1 MVARNSKQLAA
12 ADSSGLSY
20 RLCSL
25 FLKTAYCHCILLTIT
40 ACLVA
45 CESSQKKQLNP
56 TAPKAA
62 YKNSSMDVR
71 TDALLS
77 TVKIPVAIAFSDVE
91 RQINTQVNGLIYED
105 NSFDEANGG
114 TPFMTK
120 IWKRAPIAVKGGV
133 VQGDSLFYFY
143 VPLKIWAKAGKKV
156 LGFMQSGETTFDIDI
171 RFATRFS
178 IDRDWTINTKTTVEG
193 FDYITK
199 PTIRLVGIDI
209 PITGLVSRAIN
220 SNLGTVTQ
228 TLDKQVRTNID
239 LRTPVLRA
247 WNLIREPYNVSD
259 EYRTWLLV
267 VPRRVL
273 ITPLHFEK
281 GEIRATIGL
290 EGHTLT
296 TVGQK
301 PAVRPAADLPDLTV
315 VPTVKDDFRVG
326 IISEATY
333 PEVADLAKKQLIGK
347 SFTFR
352 EGAYSVTVTDLD
364 LYGQNDNLIIKAGI
378 TGSVTGDIYLRGQPY
393 YDAQSRS
400 VTLKNLTYDLETKN
414 LLQKAASW
422 LLKSSL
428 AKTIEKNMTF
438 PVGNQID
445 AVRQSVQE
453 RLANYSLATGVTLTG
468 KIDNVLPDQV
478 YLTPTAVVAVVYATG
493 KVNVRVQ
500 GLD

>member
-1 MVARNSKQLAA
+1 
-12 ADSSGLSY
+12 
-20 RLCSL
+20 
-25 FLKTAYCHCILLTIT
+25 
-40 ACLVA
+40 
-45 CESSQKKQLNP
+45 
-56 TAPKAA
+56 
-62 YKNSSMDVR
+62 
-71 TDALLS
+71 
-77 TVKIPVAIAFSDVE
+77 
-91 RQINTQVNGLIYED
+91 
-105 NSFDEANGG
+105 
-114 TPFMTK
+114 
-120 IWKRAPIAVKGGV
+120 
-133 VQGDSLFYFY
+133 
-143 VPLKIWAKAGKKV
+143 
-156 LGFMQSGETTFDIDI
+156 
-171 RFATRFS
+171 
-178 IDRDWTINTKTTVEG
+178 
-193 FDYITK
+193 
-199 PTIRLVGIDI
+199 
-209 PITGLVSRAIN
+209 
-220 SNLGTVTQ
+220 
-228 TLDKQVRTNID
+228 
-239 LRTPVLRA
+239 
-247 WNLIREPYNVSD
+247 
-259 EYRTWLLV
+259 
-267 VPRRVL
+267 
-273 ITPLHFEK
+273 
-281 GEIRATIGL
+281 
-290 EGHTLT
+290 
-296 TVGQK
+296 
-301 PAVRPAADLPDLTV
+301 
-315 VPTVKDDFRVG
+315 VKDDFRVG